1 MAIPTPQQVRT
12 RERFEGLIALAA
24 PVLDLVLA
32 AGDRLSRVA
41 GPEDEYYP
49 IRPPGEAFE
58 LSPVPRSED
67 PDEPPSPPEL
77 EADAKPAE
85 PDPLA

>member
-1 MAIPTPQQVRT
+1 MAAPTPQQVRT

-24 PVLDLVLA
+24 PLLDLVLA

-58 LSPVPRSED
+58 LSPVPRSEEA
-67 PDEPPSPPEL
+67 DEPLSPPEL
-77 EADAKPAE
+77 EPEAKPSE
-85 PDPLA
+85 PGPLA

>member
-1 MAIPTPQQVRT
+1 MANPTPQQVRL
-12 RERFEGLIALAA
+12 RERFEALIGLAA

-58 LSPVPRSED
+58 LV
-67 PDEPPSPPEL
+67 PPSRPEV
-77 EADAKPAE
+77 E
-85 PDPLA
+85 PGEPGDSA